1 MRLRQDDAG
10 SATAEFAVVVPVVV
24 LVIAL
29 AAGTLSAVSRQVR
42 LEHAVAQAARVA
54 ARGES
59 GRVGEVI
66 AAIAG
71 GAVAG
76 VGGEGDLVCV
86 EATLSPGVPLPLPPL
101 RARSC
106 ALAGGR

>member
-1 MRLRQDDAG
+1 MRLRTDLRLR
-10 SATAEFAVVVPVVV
+10 SAAVLLALTTA
-24 LVIAL
+24 L
-29 AAGTLSAVSRQVR
+29 
-42 LEHAVAQAARVA
+42 
-54 ARGES
+54 
-59 GRVGEVI
+59 
-66 AAIAG
+66 AG

-106 ALAGGR
+106 ALADGR